1 MSKIFFPS
9 RDIFSI
15 YLKMN
20 KYAKQI
26 LDLVKSAIF
35 NVTIEPCF
43 FLFAMNYGFYIVV
56 SRTLYINKVG
66 KRRIK
71 KLFHC
76 LNIDESRNENSS
88 IIHFFYRFVQLT
100 WTFQRLSVMKYK
112 ITKISKLRFKSML
125 LSWART
131 TKSFKVLR
139 NFP

>member
-1 MSKIFFPS
+1 MYIIVLNYIHQSATKSYTVCISTIYQVSKIFFPS

-100 WTFQRLSVMKYK
+100 
-112 ITKISKLRFKSML
+112 
-125 LSWART
+125 
-131 TKSFKVLR
+131 
-139 NFP
+139 